1 MMALS
6 LWQPWATLWLNGPK
20 IHETQPKPFS
30 YRGWLAV
37 HAAKRKPDPREL
49 PPDLVAIL
57 EQREGL
63 NWRWRLPLGQ
73 LLGAVYIEDSAPT
86 EVMQPLSHGDLLAG
100 NWQPGRYAVR
110 RSETDV
116 IKLETPR
123 DLIGRQGR
131 FYLPDDLAD
140 WFDFYI
146 IKNDLRDTEKI
157 ANARQISGGDIRDLI
172 RNGTRDLAI

>member
-6 LWQPWATLWLNGPK
+6 MWQPWATLWLDGPK
-20 IHETQPKPFS
+20 IHETRPKIFN

-49 PPDLVAIL
+49 PPDLIAIL
-57 EQREGL
+57 GEQQGI

-73 LLGAVYIEDSAPT
+73 VIGAVYVEDCAPT
-86 EVMQPLSHGDLLAG
+86 DVTQPLSHGDLLAG
-100 NWQPGRYAVR
+100 NWNKGRFAIR

-116 IKLETPR
+116 IKLDAPR

-131 FYLPDDLAD
+131 FYLPDDLHD
-140 WFDFYI
+140 WFDFHI
-146 IKNDLRDTEKI
+146 IKHDLRDASKI
-157 ANARQISGGDIRDLI
+157 ADARKFGERDIRELI
-172 RNGTRDLAI
+172 RNGSV